1 MLPVSLDCLF
11 LIAHSVFSNV
21 YLHGSALRTV
31 YLITCHVF
39 RCMLWCPLRCSVSP
53 CSYLM
58 LWLYFCWYLR
68 ILMSNT
74 IIVIRWFS
82 CLTVIRRVSLVE
94 QKLLTLPEQT
104 EFNPGLCGV
113 SVVQSYA
120 MCVVFVDHC
129 LSFCPLSVG
138 HCIVSRSSI
147 YGFWTPLRY
156 LQTFLAVFNTT
167 GVTIGAGTS
176 YVFWVGT
183 GRWFLR

>member
-39 RCMLWCPLRCSVSP
+39 RCMLWCPLRCLVSP

-58 LWLYFCWYLR
+58 FRLYFCWYLR

-74 IIVIRWFS
+74 IIVIIWFS
-82 CLTVIRRVSLVE
+82 CLTVIRRMSLVE
-94 QKLLTLPEQT
+94 QKLLTLPKQT

-120 MCVVFVDHC
+120 MYVVFCRSLFVF
-129 LSFCPLSVG
+129 LSPFCWPLYSQ
-138 HCIVSRSSI
+138 S
-147 YGFWTPLRY
+147 FFDLPLRY

-176 YVFWVGT
+176 YVFWVAT